1 MNGLW
6 DTIVIGAGPAGMAAA
21 STLAESDA
29 RTLVIDEQPAP
40 GGQIYRAVE
49 RNLDKASLSA
59 VLGSDYAGGA
69 ALAARMRASAAE
81 LHFSTSAWRIDADGT
96 VWTKADGKVERL
108 QARTLV
114 IASGAMERP
123 VPVPGWTLPGVMT
136 VGALQIMLKDAG
148 LRPSGRLVLAGCG
161 PLLYLFAA
169 QCVEAGVSDL
179 VLLDT
184 TERANFIPALR
195 HLPKAVFG
203 HGSTYLQKGLGL
215 MAALRRRGVK
225 IHRRV
230 SNLRIEGTDRATAV
244 SFRAGTRPLRIDLDL
259 IALHEGVIP
268 SQQIARSIGCAHRW
282 DEGQQCFH
290 PVLDPMGE
298 SSIPG
303 IFLAGD
309 SGGIIGAAASA
320 HAGTLCALAILKR
333 LGKILDAEFTSR
345 RAAAQR
351 AYNAHLTIRPF
362 LDRLYRAR
370 DEVLIPADEVIACRC
385 EAVRAGAIRDVVRQG
400 CLGPNQVKA
409 FLRCGMGPCQGRM
422 CGPTITAIVARET
435 GQNPDATGYYRIRAP
450 LKPVTIGELAS
461 QCGED

>member
-6 DTIVIGAGPAGMAAA
+6 DAIVIGAGPAGMTAAA
-21 STLAESDA
+21 TLAEGGA

-49 RNLDKASLSA
+49 RNRDNAALSA

-69 ALAARMRASAAE
+69 ALAARLRACAAE
-81 LHFSTSAWRIDADGT
+81 LRFDTSAWRIDADGT

-161 PLLYLFAA
+161 PLFYLFAA
-169 QCVEAGVSDL
+169 QCVEAGISDL

-184 TERANFIPALR
+184 AERANVTPALR
-195 HLPKAVFG
+195 HLPKAFLG
-203 HGSTYLQKGLGL
+203 HGPGYLWKGLKL

-230 SNLRIEGTDRATAV
+230 SNLRIEGAERAASV
-244 SFRAGTRPLRIDLDL
+244 SFHTATRARRIDVDL
-259 IALHEGVIP
+259 VALHEGVIP

-282 DEGQQCFH
+282 DEGQQGFL

-303 IFLAGD
+303 IFIAGD

-320 HAGTLCALAILKR
+320 HAGALCALAILKR
-333 LGKILDAEFTSR
+333 LGKILDTEFSSRKAVVR
-345 RAAAQR
+345 RACD
-351 AYNAHLTIRPF
+351 AHLTVRPF
-362 LDRLYRAR
+362 LDRLYRPR
-370 DEVLIPADEVIACRC
+370 EEVLVPADEVVVCRC
-385 EAVRAGAIRDVVRQG
+385 EAVRAGAIRDVARQG
-400 CLGPNQVKA
+400 CLGPNQTKA

-422 CGPTITAIVARET
+422 CGPTVSAIVARET
-435 GQNPDATGYYRIRAP
+435 GQTLDATGYYRIRAP

-461 QCGED
+461 QYGED